1 MNIVKINEVLENFI
15 MNKETKS
22 ILIDGPWGCG
32 KTYQIN
38 EFMKKFINN
47 KTNKIYYLSLFG
59 LESIDEIHTTL
70 YYQLHPNKK
79 TFKKISKKNTK
90 FCVYNFEGHSILR

>member
-1 MNIVKINEVLENFI
+1 MNIVKINEVLKNFI
-15 MNKETKS
+15 TNQETKS

-47 KTNKIYYLSLFG
+47 KTNKIYYLW
-59 LESIDEIHTTL
+59 D
-70 YYQLHPNKK
+70 K
-79 TFKKISKKNTK
+79 
-90 FCVYNFEGHSILR
+90 